1 MQERVDLR
9 DPAKRAAMIQAL
21 ERQMRQAAANLE
33 FELAA
38 MLRDQV
44 NELRARLGAGRSARR
59 SGQGSPP
66 RVIRTLTQ
74 AELEA
79 EGETLGRSLP
89 PGALLTFEGDLGAG
103 KTTFI
108 KAIARGLGVAGAGEQ
123 PDLRAGAPLSR
134 RARGRCSISTASGL
148 RTPDEAA
155 DLDWEGLL
163 REGDAMLV
171 EWPERA
177 GAWLPSP
184 TRRFR
189 LHHLADPDRRGL
201 EVL

>member
-1 MQERVDLR
+1 
-9 DPAKRAAMIQAL
+9 
-21 ERQMRQAAANLE
+21 MRT
-33 FELAA
+33 
-38 MLRDQV
+38 V
-44 NELRARLGAGRSARR
+44 
-59 SGQGSPP
+59 
-66 RVIRTLTQ
+66 TQ
-74 AELEA
+74 AQLEA

-108 KAIARGLGVAGAGEQ
+108 KAIARGLGVA
-123 PDLRAGAPLSR
+123 AGASSPTYALVHR
-134 RARGRCSISTASGL
+134 YRGRRGPVFHLDCFRL

-163 REGDAMLV
+163 RDGDAILV

-177 GAWLPSP
+177 GSWMPRP
-184 TRRFR
+184 TRCFR

-201 EVL
+201 EIL